1 MTSTSTEVQRKG
13 NKMKALT
20 TLCATFL
27 LLLVASSLPAVAGTV
42 NMQFIAA
49 GGDSYNGVSS
59 YPYAATENGVAFDAM
74 CISYNEHITNGETWT
89 ANVYTV
95 DQYANLTINGQTV
108 GQQKADELAWLFTKE
123 VANGG
128 SNSGYNAAAW
138 FLNEQVPGLDM
149 NAQNIYSQVTGLNF
163 HTGEFPD
170 VAFYVPVTGTESWT
184 GEPAQTFMGA
194 TPEPGTL
201 LTLGTG
207 LVGLAGLAR
216 KRLL

>member
-1 MTSTSTEVQRKG
+1 MTSSSTKVQRKG

-20 TLCATFL
+20 TFRTTFL

-42 NMQFIAA
+42 NLQFNTA
-49 GGDSYNGVSS
+49 GGNSYGGVSS
-59 YPYAATENGVAFDAM
+59 YPYFSTVNGTPFEAM
-74 CISYNEHITNGETWT
+74 CISYNEHITNGETWKAT
-89 ANVYTV
+89 EYTV
-95 DQYANLTINGQTV
+95 DQYGTLINDH
-108 GQQKADELAWLFTKE
+108 QKADELAWLFTKE

-138 FLNEQVPGLDM
+138 FLNEQVPGLDV
-149 NAQNIYSQVTGLNF
+149 NAQGIYNTVTGMNF
-163 HTGEFPD
+163 HAAEFPG
-170 VAFYVPVTGTESWT
+170 VLFYVPVNGTESWQ
-184 GEPAQTFMGA
+184 GETPQTFMGA

-216 KRLL
+216 KRLFS